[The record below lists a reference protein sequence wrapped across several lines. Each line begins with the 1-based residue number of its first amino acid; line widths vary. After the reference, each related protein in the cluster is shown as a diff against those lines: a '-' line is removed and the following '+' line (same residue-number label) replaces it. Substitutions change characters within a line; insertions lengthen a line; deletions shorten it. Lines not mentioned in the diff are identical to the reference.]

1 MTGITVWWEGILG
14 LDTRIP
20 YGDEDGVLADRMASL
35 ACAMRI
41 HGVTPVARAHGNR
54 PLENTADHLFGWFHA
69 AETRSEGYLRR
80 LSLAIV
86 ISAGE
91 TVTHPDKLIENAE
104 WFIRYLTK
112 PPDKHGGWI

>member
-1 MTGITVWWEGILG
+1 MITYWWEGILG

-20 YGDEDGVLADRMASL
+20 YGDEGGVLADRMASL

-41 HGVTPVARAHGNR
+41 RGTAQVDQRGDR
-54 PLENTADHLFGWFHA
+54 ELENAADHLFAWFHA
-69 AETRSEGYLRR
+69 AETPPEGYLRR

-86 ISAGE
+86 IGGGE
-91 TVTHPDKLIENAE
+91 TPVHPDKLIKSAE

-112 PPDKHGGWI
+112 PPDKKGGWM